1 MIRLADVDKA
11 KFGKRGN
18 AIGNAVVVTSK
29 EGDNITDENEF
40 YQLPGFASIP
50 AKNDRVMITE
60 TEFGYSV
67 ILGSH
72 NYEINVSVQK
82 GQVKIY
88 STNADGSQVKALIF
102 LKENGDIIFSQDGKT
117 IYEENVE
124 MEKNL
129 KVSEEITVGTTN
141 IEVSKHGHITVLGP
155 TVGPILPIQ

>member
-67 ILGSH
+67 I
-72 NYEINVSVQK
+72 
-82 GQVKIY
+82 
-88 STNADGSQVKALIF
+88 
-102 LKENGDIIFSQDGKT
+102 NGDIVFSQDGKT